1 MTIEEKRRELFEAWQ
16 GEKADKERY
25 RRGPCA
31 GMYKNPVMQNGWKC
45 FNAAL
50 DAVVIPLPEK
60 CDVEEWSESFIT
72 FRGEGYSKELIIEA
86 IESTGLGL
94 KVKP

>member
-31 GMYKNPVMQNGWKC
+31 GMYKHPVMQHGWRC

-50 DAVVIPLPEK
+50 DAVVIELPPE
-60 CDVEEWSESFIT
+60 DERGRIT
-72 FRGEGYSKELIIEA
+72 RTSAIRA

-94 KVKP
+94 KVLP